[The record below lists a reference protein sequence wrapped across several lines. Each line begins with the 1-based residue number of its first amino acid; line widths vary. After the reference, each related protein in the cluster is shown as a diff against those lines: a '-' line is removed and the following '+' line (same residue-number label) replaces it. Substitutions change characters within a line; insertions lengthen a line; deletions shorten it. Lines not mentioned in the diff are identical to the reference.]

1 MRAKKIKVSVVITTY
16 RRPDTLRR
24 AILSALNQ
32 SFAELEIIVVDD
44 NNDGDYYRNLTSKL
58 MSKFNEKDNVKY
70 IQHTK
75 NLNGAA
81 ARNSAIKA
89 ANGKYITFLDD
100 DDFFLPDRIETL
112 VSCLEDDVKAGCV
125 YSGYALHRN
134 GRVVKVCKPA
144 TYDDYVLELL
154 CQNSFFGTGSNF
166 MCRTELVRD
175 IGGFDE
181 DFERHQ
187 DIEFM
192 IRFTEKFS
200 IVKVDEVSVVKCLDS
215 TINVPNAE
223 KMERVKK
230 LFLNKF
236 KSLIDIYSDE
246 SRSRIYRTN
255 YVELAKIAA
264 WNGTSMSKLA
274 RKQLNEYGDLT
285 FGETMVIKIKKLLS
299 GVDVVDNFRYYIAST
314 KIYLSNK
321 LLIDNIANTLNKIS
335 SNGKE

>member
-1 MRAKKIKVSVVITTY
+1 MRAKRIKVSVVITTY
-16 RRPDTLRR
+16 KRPDTLRR
-24 AILSALNQ
+24 AILSVLNQ

-44 NNDGDYYRNLTSKL
+44 NNDGDYYRNLTSEL
-58 MSKFNEKDNVKY
+58 MSNFNEKDNVKY

-81 ARNSAIKA
+81 ARNSALKA

-100 DDFFLPDRIETL
+100 DDFFLPDRIEAL
-112 VSCLEDDVKAGCV
+112 VSRLEDDVKAGCV
-125 YSGYALHRN
+125 YSGYALYRN
-134 GRVVKVCKPA
+134 SRAVKVCTPV

-166 MCRTELVRD
+166 MCRTELVRE

-181 DFERHQ
+181 VFERHQ

-192 IRFTEKFS
+192 IRFTERFS
-200 IVKVDEVSVVKCLDS
+200 IAKVDEVSVVKCLDS

-223 KMERVKK
+223 KMERVKR

-236 KSLIDIYSDE
+236 KYLIDTYNVEI
-246 SRSRIYRTN
+246 RSRIYRTN

-264 WNGTSMSKLA
+264 WNGTSMSKWA
-274 RKQLNEYGDLT
+274 RKQLNEHGELT
-285 FGETMVIKIKKLLS
+285 FGETIVIKIKKLLS
-299 GVDVVDNFRYYIAST
+299 GVDIVDNFRYYIAS
-314 KIYLSNK
+314 IRVQLSNK

-335 SNGKE
+335 SNGRE